1 MFENYNDTC
10 TTTIV
15 LNSALDEELNLFK
28 INVEEEEK
36 SKKRDFKCS
45 LNEFPDLYASEAFL
59 TSLKNDNFIK
69 RAEPGYH
76 YFKRTFEDM
85 ERFLPNSSIANFDRP
100 DILINLDRNKM
111 PLLELEDS
119 QYECNLT
126 RTGGSR
132 TKIPKLFNAPLGR
145 PNLQGKLDGK
155 ENNDYGF
162 ITTNHCPKDSKKHRP
177 KKQVLEK
184 RPNGIKQKQ
193 LVQCNCKKSKCLRLY
208 CECFAKG
215 LICGVDCNCSDC
227 HNSTELEDL
236 RGLIVQET
244 LEKNPFAFKPKYKK
258 LNTDQQKMLHSRGC
272 NCSKTGC
279 VKKYCECYNAGTG
292 CSRLCRCTNCKND
305 NIEINDDEV
314 KVYYDRVLRKRRK
327 RTQTDECFDKKIE
340 IIKKLKQ
347 SS

>member
-15 LNSALDEELNLFK
+15 LNSALDEELNMFK

-36 SKKRDFKCS
+36 SKRRDFKCS

-59 TSLKNDNFIK
+59 TSLKNDNFLR
-69 RAEPGYH
+69 RAEPGYN

-85 ERFLPNSSIANFDRP
+85 ERFLPNSSIANFDRS
-100 DILINLDRNKM
+100 DILVNLDRNKI

-119 QYECNLT
+119 YECNLS
-126 RTGGSR
+126 RPYGSR
-132 TKIPKLFNAPLGR
+132 TKIPKLFNAPLTR
-145 PNLQGKLDGK
+145 PNLQDK
-155 ENNDYGF
+155 ENTDYGF
-162 ITTNHCPKDSKKHRP
+162 VTTNHYSKDSKKQRP
-177 KKQVLEK
+177 KKQAPEK

-215 LICGVDCNCSDC
+215 LICGVDCNCTDC

-258 LNTDQQKMLHSRGC
+258 LQTDQQKMLHSRGC